1 MIKEISVDCAFVDQI
16 AEAHEQ
22 ENYYLKEL
30 NSDPTNEYLAKKFCL
45 YHSIV
50 ESLQW
55 LEGLYDEKQTETFKN
70 F

>member
-1 MIKEISVDCAFVDQI
+1 MIKQIDVSCAFVDQI
-16 AEAHEQ
+16 AEASEQ
-22 ENYYLKEL
+22 ANYYLKEL

-50 ESLQW
+50 ESLQT
-55 LEGLYDEKQTETFKN
+55 LEAIYSEKETETFKN